1 MTRLHLLGLAR
12 VRRSLILPVVAFT
25 IVNAALHA
33 RDFRSYGFWIPPTYV
48 LFDSSLWIGAA
59 FLIFAVIEWRQ
70 TRPRQPRLAAMA
82 AATAGISA
90 LSAAMVSA
98 RAFFE
103 ATVLQLPFVS
113 VWLSYLPGDFFKAT
127 FYLAIVTGMG
137 YAVYSWAV
145 EDHRLAEEAELDT
158 AIARA
163 ELKAAAGRLQ
173 PELLNAAL
181 TRISGVMATNVP
193 EAQRLIA
200 DLGALLH
207 DSLRHPQP
215 ELVPLGEELDYIERY
230 LGFQRSVLEGPIH
243 LSIEAD
249 ANARSLHVPNL
260 AVLALVQNAIAQSAH
275 TRIDLSI
282 TATTADGVVTI
293 AVSER
298 RIELELPA
306 A

>member
-12 VRRSLILPVVAFT
+12 VRRSLILPVVVFT
-25 IVNAALHA
+25 ILNAAVHA
-33 RDFRSYGFWIPPTYV
+33 RDFRSHGLWMPPTYV

-59 FLIFAVIEWRQ
+59 FLVFAVIEWRQ
-70 TRPRQPRLAAMA
+70 SRPRQPRLAAMA
-82 AATAGISA
+82 AATAGIA
-90 LSAAMVSA
+90 TLSAAMVGA

-103 ATVLQLPFVS
+103 ATVRQLPFVS
-113 VWLSYLPGDFFKAT
+113 VWLAYLPGDFFKAT
-127 FYLAIVTGMG
+127 FYIAIVTGMG

-181 TRISGVMATNVP
+181 TRISSVMATNVP

-215 ELVPLGEELDYIERY
+215 ELVPLGEELDSIERY
-230 LGFQRSVLEGPIH
+230 LGF
-243 LSIEAD
+243 
-249 ANARSLHVPNL
+249 
-260 AVLALVQNAIAQSAH
+260 SA
-275 TRIDLSI
+275 
-282 TATTADGVVTI
+282 ATDRR
-293 AVSER
+293 ER
-298 RIELELPA
+298 R
-306 A
+306 

>member
-1 MTRLHLLGLAR
+1 MTKLHLLGLAR
-12 VRRSLILPVVAFT
+12 VRRSLILPVVTFT

-33 RDFRSYGFWIPPTYV
+33 RDFRSHGLWMAPTYV

-59 FLIFAVIEWRQ
+59 FLVFAVIEWRQ
-70 TRPRQPRLAAMA
+70 SRPRQPRLAAIA

-113 VWLSYLPGDFFKAT
+113 VWLSYLPGDFFNAT

-181 TRISGVMATNVP
+181 ARISGVMATNVP

-215 ELVPLGEELDYIERY
+215 ELVPLGEELDSIERY
-230 LGFQRSVLEGPIH
+230 LGNQRCRPC
-243 LSIEAD
+243 
-249 ANARSLHVPNL
+249 RP
-260 AVLALVQNAIAQSAH
+260 
-275 TRIDLSI
+275 T
-282 TATTADGVVTI
+282 
-293 AVSER
+293 
-298 RIELELPA
+298 LP
-306 A
+306 

>member
-1 MTRLHLLGLAR
+1 MTKRHLLGLAR

-33 RDFRSYGFWIPPTYV
+33 RDFRSHGLWMAPAYV

-59 FLIFAVIEWRQ
+59 FLVFAVIEWRQ

-90 LSAAMVSA
+90 L
-98 RAFFE
+98 FE
-103 ATVLQLPFVS
+103 ATTFQRPFASVLLVH
-113 VWLSYLPGDFFKAT
+113 LPGGFFKAT
-127 FYLAIVTGMG
+127 FYLAIVTGIG

-181 TRISGVMATNVP
+181 TRISSVMATNVP
-193 EAQRLIA
+193 EGQRLIA
-200 DLGALLH
+200 DLGASLH
-207 DSLRHPQP
+207 DSLRNG
-215 ELVPLGEELDYIERY
+215 GER
-230 LGFQRSVLEGPIH
+230 H
-243 LSIEAD
+243 
-249 ANARSLHVPNL
+249 
-260 AVLALVQNAIAQSAH
+260 
-275 TRIDLSI
+275 
-282 TATTADGVVTI
+282 
-293 AVSER
+293 
-298 RIELELPA
+298 IELELPA

>member
-1 MTRLHLLGLAR
+1 MTNLHLLGLAR

-25 IVNAALHA
+25 IVNAMLHVG
-33 RDFRSYGFWIPPTYV
+33 DFRSHRFWMAPAYV

-59 FLIFAVIEWRQ
+59 FLVFAVIEWRQ

-90 LSAAMVSA
+90 LSVAIVSI
-98 RAFFE
+98 RALFE
-103 ATVLQLPFVS
+103 ATTFQRPFASVLLA
-113 VWLSYLPGDFFKAT
+113 YLPDGFFTAT
-127 FYLAIVTGMG
+127 FYLAIVTGIG

-181 TRISGVMATNVP
+181 TRISSVMATNVP
-193 EAQRLIA
+193 EGQRLIA
-200 DLGALLH
+200 DLGASLH
-207 DSLRHPQP
+207 ESLRN
-215 ELVPLGEELDYIERY
+215 G
-230 LGFQRSVLEGPIH
+230 G
-243 LSIEAD
+243 
-249 ANARSLHVPNL
+249 
-260 AVLALVQNAIAQSAH
+260 
-275 TRIDLSI
+275 
-282 TATTADGVVTI
+282 
-293 AVSER
+293 ER

-306 A
+306 G